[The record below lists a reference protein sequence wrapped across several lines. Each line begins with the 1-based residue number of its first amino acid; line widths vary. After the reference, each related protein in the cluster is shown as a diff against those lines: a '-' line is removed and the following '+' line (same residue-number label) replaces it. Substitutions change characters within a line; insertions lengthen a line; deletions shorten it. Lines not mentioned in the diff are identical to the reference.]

1 MVACSRGASPP
12 ARAWA
17 VFRAYRVG
25 CAPRGG
31 FDRFLQDAAEPVRAA
46 QLDQT
51 AEGALDVAGRGVDE
65 RRGSLV
71 GGIDSLSERWQR
83 VAGLRRGC
91 PHDQVCEGVRE

>member
-12 ARAWA
+12 TWACA

-25 CAPRGG
+25 WAPRGG
-31 FDRFLQDAAEPVRAA
+31 FHRVLQDPAEPVRAA

-71 GGIDSLSERWQR
+71 GGVDPLSERWQR
-83 VAGLRRGC
+83 VTGLRRGC
-91 PHDQVCEGVRE
+91 PHDQVREGMGE